1 MDMKK
6 VTKEELNSIL
16 ELHKKWLK
24 NKEGGKRAD
33 LSSADL
39 SSADLSSADL
49 SSADLSSADLSSA
62 NLRYANLRYA
72 NLSSADLS
80 YADLRYADLSSAN
93 LSSANLSSANLS
105 SADLSSANLDTEY
118 IHNAAGNGKEIK
130 SMQLENDMKITYKHD
145 YITFGCAG
153 YSFDEWLKL
162 EGYDSPYWGKYR
174 DLILK
179 IVETSPAIK
188 PEKQG

>member
-24 NKEGGKRAD
+24 NKEGGKRAN
-33 LSSADL
+33 LSYADL
-39 SSADLSSADL
+39 SSADL
-49 SSADLSSADLSSA
+49 
-62 NLRYANLRYA
+62 RYANLR
-72 NLSSADLS
+72 

-93 LSSANLSSANLS
+93 LSSADLRYADLSSANLS
-105 SADLSSANLDTEY
+105 SADLRYANLSSADLRYADLSSADLRYANLRSANLDTEN
-118 IHNAAGNGKEIK
+118 IHNAVGNGKEIK